1 MLLVGGLLSV
11 AGGHGERSFGAYI
24 AILNAGALLVAG
36 GSGLADNRG
45 RFAPVA
51 FRGTLVVALVL
62 AIADT
67 GAFSYFGLG
76 TALFSHHSSV
86 LLLVPLMVTG
96 IIGLLGLRTWGLIV
110 SLCTNLL
117 IAILAITHV
126 LPLPRELRW
135 LFIGTALLQLL
146 VPIPMIVA
154 IVRGTPPQPDAWRRT
169 KVVLPAMMISA
180 IALLSIYAGLIHEGR
195 LLPY

>member
-1 MLLVGGLLSV
+1 
-11 AGGHGERSFGAYI
+11 
-24 AILNAGALLVAG
+24 
-36 GSGLADNRG
+36 
-45 RFAPVA
+45 
-51 FRGTLVVALVL
+51 
-62 AIADT
+62 
-67 GAFSYFGLG
+67 
-76 TALFSHHSSV
+76 
-86 LLLVPLMVTG
+86 
-96 IIGLLGLRTWGLIV
+96 LIV